1 MQAYLDTA
9 PEKGSVRRNNWTGGE
24 PEKGALAYLLMP
36 FFELGPVLATD
47 QGLSPIN
54 WQELNAWKQATQSE
68 LSGWES
74 KAMIDLS
81 SAYLI
86 QHRQAIKS
94 DCPAPF
100 IGEIDHGALAA
111 RRKAR
116 RK

>member
-36 FFELGPVLATD
+36 FFELGPVLATE
-47 QGLSPIN
+47 QGLRPIS
-54 WQELNAWKQATQSE
+54 WQDIHAWKQTTKSE
-68 LSGWES
+68 LSSWES

-81 SAYLI
+81 SAYI
-86 QHRQAIKS
+86 VQHRKAVKS
-94 DCPAPF
+94 DCQSPF

-111 RRKAR
+111 RRRAR